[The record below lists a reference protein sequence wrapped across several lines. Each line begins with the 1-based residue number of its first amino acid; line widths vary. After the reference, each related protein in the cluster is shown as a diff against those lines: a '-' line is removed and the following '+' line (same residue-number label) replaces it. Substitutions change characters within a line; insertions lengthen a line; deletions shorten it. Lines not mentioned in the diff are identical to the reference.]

1 MGNSTYPTALQI
13 PIASSA
19 GAYSNFAAAGDTVIN
34 TLSGNLILQTGAG
47 NSGIYINTSNNI
59 GIGISNRGAL
69 VQITNPTVAITYV
82 TQPTLSISDGPVD
95 NGPTYGMVN
104 LTRPSN
110 VTDNKGN
117 IAFIR
122 AGSLITSIG
131 YLQRSNTIVMY
142 RYVRGNITS

>member
-69 VQITNPTVAITYV
+69 VKSPI
-82 TQPTLSISDGPVD
+82 
-95 NGPTYGMVN
+95 
-104 LTRPSN
+104 
-110 VTDNKGN
+110 
-117 IAFIR
+117 
-122 AGSLITSIG
+122 
-131 YLQRSNTIVMY
+131 LQ
-142 RYVRGNITS
+142 